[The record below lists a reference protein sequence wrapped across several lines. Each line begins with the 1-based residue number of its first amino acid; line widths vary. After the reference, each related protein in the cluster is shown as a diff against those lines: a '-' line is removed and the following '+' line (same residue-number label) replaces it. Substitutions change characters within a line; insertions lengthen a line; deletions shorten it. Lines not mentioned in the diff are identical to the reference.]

1 MNNGPMTVDK
11 TSAAY
16 QKNLI
21 RTARYNLLVVLV
33 FTALNL
39 VMLLAGSGRYFLFS
53 STICYYLPFFGYMF
67 DLYTVGTYTLTGLV
81 LGLVPL
87 AGYLLFWLLSL
98 KNDRWL
104 IPATAL
110 FVLDTLALV
119 GIIFLNGSII
129 GMILPIIVYAWVMVT
144 LVRAVLAGARLRK
157 HFAQPEEVF
166 PEEVFPE
173 EQTEAEETPAEETVE
188 ADFVAAEQE

>member
-1 MNNGPMTVDK
+1 MNNGSMTVDK

-21 RTARYNLLVVLV
+21 RTARYNLLVVMV
-33 FTALNL
+33 FTVLNL
-39 VMLLAGSGRYFLFS
+39 VMLLVGSGRYFLFS

-67 DLYTVGTYTLTGLV
+67 DLYTVSTYTLTGLV

-110 FVLDTLALV
+110 FALDTLALV
-119 GIIFLNGSII
+119 GVIFLNGSII
-129 GMILPIIVYAWVMVT
+129 GMILPIIVYAWVMIT
-144 LVRAVLAGARLRK
+144 LVRAILAGARLRK
-157 HFAQPEEVF
+157 LPAQPEEVF
-166 PEEVFPE
+166 PEEQTDVE
-173 EQTEAEETPAEETVE
+173 EEPAEEIGE
-188 ADFVAAEQE
+188 ADFAAAEQE

>member
-1 MNNGPMTVDK
+1 MNNGVMTVDK

-21 RTARYNLLVVLV
+21 RTARYNLLVVMA
-33 FTALNL
+33 FTVLNL
-39 VMLLAGSGRYFLFS
+39 VMLLVGNGRYFLFS
-53 STICYYLPFFGYMF
+53 STICYYLPYFGYIF
-67 DLYTVGTYTLTGLV
+67 DLYMVSTYTLTGLV

-104 IPATAL
+104 IPAAAL
-110 FVLDTLALV
+110 FALDTLALV

-129 GMILPIIVYAWVMVT
+129 GMILPIIAYAWVMIT

-157 HFAQPEEVF
+157 LPAQTEEGF
-166 PEEVFPE
+166 PEELV
-173 EQTEAEETPAEETVE
+173 EAEEVPMEAVEEL
-188 ADFVAAEQE
+188 DFTAAEQE

>member
-1 MNNGPMTVDK
+1 MNNVHMGVDK
-11 TSAAY
+11 KSAAY

-21 RTARYNLLVVLV
+21 RTARYNLVVV
-33 FTALNL
+33 MAFTVLNL

-67 DLYTVGTYTLTGLV
+67 DLYTVSTYTLTGLV

-87 AGYLLFWLLSL
+87 AAYLLFWLLSL

-110 FVLDTLALV
+110 FALDTLALV
-119 GIIFLNGSII
+119 GIVLMTGNII
-129 GMILPIIVYAWVMVT
+129 GMILPAIVYAWVIIT
-144 LVRAVLAGARLRK
+144 LVRAVLAGERLRK
-157 HFAQPEEVF
+157 LPAVIPEELV
-166 PEEVFPE
+166 
-173 EQTEAEETPAEETVE
+173 EAEEAPAEE
-188 ADFVAAEQE
+188 ADCVAVEQE

>member
-1 MNNGPMTVDK
+1 MNNGSMTVDK

-21 RTARYNLLVVLV
+21 RTARYNLLVVMV
-33 FTALNL
+33 FTVLNL
-39 VMLLAGSGRYFLFS
+39 VMLLVGNGRYFLFS
-53 STICYYLPFFGYMF
+53 STICYYLPFFGYIF
-67 DLYTVGTYTLTGLV
+67 DLYTVSTYTLTGLV

-110 FVLDTLALV
+110 FALDTLALAV
-119 GIIFLNGSII
+119 VIFLNGSII
-129 GMILPIIVYAWVMVT
+129 GMILPIIVYAWVMIT

-157 HFAQPEEVF
+157 LPAQPEAVF
-166 PEEVFPE
+166 PEEPTE
-173 EQTEAEETPAEETVE
+173 EENVPAEENAE
-188 ADFVAAEQE
+188 AEFAAAEQE

>member
-1 MNNGPMTVDK
+1 MNNGVMTVDK

-21 RTARYNLLVVLV
+21 RTARYNLLVVMA
-33 FTALNL
+33 FTVLNL
-39 VMLLAGSGRYFLFS
+39 VMLLVGNGQYFLFS
-53 STICYYLPFFGYMF
+53 STICYYLPYFGYIF
-67 DLYTVGTYTLTGLV
+67 DLYMVSTYTLTGLV

-104 IPATAL
+104 IPAAAL
-110 FVLDTLALV
+110 FALDTLALM

-129 GMILPIIVYAWVMVT
+129 GMILPIIAYAWVMIT

-157 HFAQPEEVF
+157 LPAQPEEGF
-166 PEEVFPE
+166 P
-173 EQTEAEETPAEETVE
+173 EETVE
-188 ADFVAAEQE
+188 AEDVPMEAVEELDLTATEQE